1 MKKNTRYD
9 KLAIEREAILS
20 AKQGRITEPLGEFIL
35 QRAIEIAG
43 SAFVTDGNE
52 ELKQSLIDSA
62 VMRSCEKFLYYYQ
75 GGKSAANLIISII
88 YSTMTNKIV
97 SLNHSDVYGHNIKGY
112 VVSVEDGEKVI
123 SLKRYI
129 KDSYLSQQL

>member
-112 VVSVEDGEKVI
+112 VVCIEDGEKFTR
-123 SLKRYI
+123 LQRYV